1 MQTAHSSAYGSLE
14 ALGAGLRQRLGSGAV
29 FQTLNTR
36 LIIQYGVNLKDILP
50 SQNHDLALLTKIT
63 EALSRM
69 GIRLEG
75 GQP

>member
-1 MQTAHSSAYGSLE
+1 MQTAHASGFTSLE

-50 SQNHDLALLTKIT
+50 SQNNDLALLTKVA
-63 EALSRM
+63 EALARM

-75 GQP
+75 GQS